1 VDTESRRALI
11 AVGRRVVFAGLI
23 ILVAWLLLVGLRGT
37 IPGDVIDMMMAQMGQ
52 EIPRDPGVWD
62 WSSSLWKGEPVAEL
76 IIERVPATTG
86 LLVFGGLLSLAIAA
100 VLLFFGVLISR
111 VTDRPSWLARVRQV
125 LRLMLVSG
133 GVSTPIFMVGTIFI
147 VLPEIWWG
155 WKLPIDSVGHFWWQ
169 IFYVSLLPA
178 WLLVQAGHG
187 ELSKWPGKSSP
198 PYRALV
204 RHLGV
209 KLVTRLLKLVG
220 AIIAITV
227 LVEMMF
233 ASPGLGRLVFETA
246 TQRDFPVM
254 FGVAWFFVLVVVL
267 VKLVAELIEIAYNHF
282 SHTPV
287 LSEQGEEQP
296 APRLRIPTGWLI
308 FCLVLVFISIMVAV
322 VGPNF
327 APYGYNELTLTE
339 RLSAPSAE
347 HILGTDN
354 LGRDVFSRI
363 LFGIRTDLQAPAFM
377 LIPGMFIGWGIQG
390 PNPGAILAGVLVLLV
405 FPIGWAI
412 LAAYLRKVNNWL
424 GDTLEEVL
432 MLPRDIICAF
442 PWLVLLLLFMSIL
455 GPGLLQVAL
464 IGGFV
469 LLARTLGMMREA
481 YSSPPEGRGWLC
493 SVLWSIPAMF
503 ILAIAG
509 GILYT
514 STLSYFGFGIPP
526 PIPELGGMLSGTGRM
541 YMLQAPWMSE
551 WPRLVLVLLSFVWVM
566 AGDALLER
574 LGFRSKAVWAKAV
587 E

>member
-37 IPGDVIDMMMAQMGQ
+37 IPSGVIDMMMAQMGQ

-111 VTDRPSWLARVRQV
+111 VTDRPGWLARVRQV
-125 LRLMLVSG
+125 LRLVLVSG
-133 GVSTPIFMVGTIFI
+133 GVSTPIFMLGTIFI

-155 WKLPIDSVGHFWWQ
+155 WKLPIESVGHFWWQ

-187 ELSKWPGKSSP
+187 ELSKWPAKLSP
-198 PYRALV
+198 PYWTLV

-220 AIIAITV
+220 AIIAIIV
-227 LVEMMF
+227 LVEMIF
-233 ASPGLGRLVFETA
+233 ASPGLGRLVFETV

-254 FGVAWFFVLVVVL
+254 FGVAWFLVLVVVL

-287 LSEQGEEQP
+287 LSEPGEGQP
-296 APRLRIPTGWLI
+296 TPRLGIPTGWLI
-308 FCLVLVFISIMVAV
+308 FCLVLVFISIMVAA

-327 APYGYNELTLTE
+327 APYEYNEIIIAE

-363 LFGIRTDLQAPAFM
+363 LFGIRTDLQAPALM
-377 LIPGMFIGWGIQG
+377 LIPGMFIGWGIQV
-390 PNPGAILAGVLVLLV
+390 PNPWAILAGILVLLV

-412 LAAYLRKVNNWL
+412 LAAYLRKANNWL
-424 GDTLEEVL
+424 GDTLEDVV

-442 PWLVLLLLFMSIL
+442 PWLVLLLLFMSII
-455 GPGLLQVAL
+455 GVGLLQVAL

-469 LLARTLGMMREA
+469 LLPRTLGMMREA
-481 YSSPPEGRGWLC
+481 YSSPPEGRGWLY
-493 SVLWSIPAMF
+493 SVLWSIPVMF

-574 LGFRSKAVWAKAV
+574 LGFRSKAVWSKTV